1 MNNNIMQFIQ
11 QVQQYRQNPEQ
22 LKQMLYQNG
31 KISQEQF
38 EAIQGMN
45 SFDEIGKYLIDNN
58 IIPNSQLPQLQ
69 QQAQQLSSLFR

>member
-1 MNNNIMQFIQ
+1 MQFIQ
-11 QVQQYRQNPEQ
+11 QVQQFRQNPEQ

>member
-11 QVQQYRQNPEQ
+11 QVQQFRQNPEQ

-38 EAIQGMN
+38 EVIQGMN
-45 SFDEIGKYLIDNN
+45 DFDEIGKYLIDNN

>member
-11 QVQQYRQNPEQ
+11 QVQQFRQNPEQ

-45 SFDEIGKYLIDNN
+45 SFAEIGRYLIDNN
-58 IIPNSQLPQLQ
+58 VIPQNLQ
-69 QQAQQLSSLFR
+69 NQFKNLIG

>member
-11 QVQQYRQNPEQ
+11 QVQQFRQNPEQ

-45 SFDEIGKYLIDNN
+45 NFDEIGKYLIDNN

-69 QQAQQLSSLFR
+69 QQAQQLSSLFK

>member
-11 QVQQYRQNPEQ
+11 QVQQFRQNPEQ

-45 SFDEIGKYLIDNN
+45 SFQEIGQYLIDNN
-58 IIPNSQLPQLQ
+58 VIPQNLQ
-69 QQAQQLSSLFR
+69 NQFKNLIR

>member
-11 QVQQYRQNPEQ
+11 QVQQFRQNPEQ

>member
-38 EAIQGMN
+38 ETIQGMN

-69 QQAQQLSSLFR
+69 QQVQQLSSLFR

>member
-1 MNNNIMQFIQ
+1 MNNNIMQSIQ
-11 QVQQYRQNPEQ
+11 QVQQFRQNPEQ

>member
-22 LKQMLYQNG
+22 LKQTLYQNG

-58 IIPNSQLPQLQ
+58 IIPNSQLSQLQ

>member
-1 MNNNIMQFIQ
+1 MNNNIIQFIQ
-11 QVQQYRQNPEQ
+11 QVQQFRQNPEQ

-38 EAIQGMN
+38 EVIQGMN
-45 SFDEIGKYLIDNN
+45 NFDEIGKYLIDNN